1 MAFHMPSSIFSL
13 KDSTFLIITTQY
25 ILDIVTLNMY
35 NTPIFSKKEKIYSMA
50 NTNNEESQQQESQIN
65 EQNSP
70 EQEPTQDEAA
80 AEAAAVA
87 NEFDLLQEELTTL
100 KDKYARVHA
109 DFENIKKR
117 LEREKYTAVEYANEK
132 FAKDMIPVL
141 DSLQM
146 AMASA
151 NTDASAEELII
162 KLKEGIELTIK
173 QFLTSLERHGVK
185 MVAHDEPFDPNIH
198 NAIQS
203 VASDTVESGQI
214 VQTFQTGY
222 KYKERPLREAM
233 VVVAN

>member
-1 MAFHMPSSIFSL
+1 MS
-13 KDSTFLIITTQY
+13 
-25 ILDIVTLNMY
+25 
-35 NTPIFSKKEKIYSMA
+35 KEKTTEETLS
-50 NTNNEESQQQESQIN
+50 NEEVNNE
-65 EQNSP
+65 
-70 EQEPTQDEAA
+70 TVTDEAE
-80 AEAAAVA
+80 AEAVAVE
-87 NEFDLLQEELTTL
+87 NEFNLLQEELTAL

-132 FAKDMIPVL
+132 FAKDMIPVM

-146 AMASA
+146 AFASA
-151 NTDASAEELII
+151 NSDAEVTELFA
-162 KLKEGIELTIK
+162 KLKEGIELTLK
-173 QFLTSLERHGVK
+173 QFTTALEKHGVT
-185 MVAHDEPFDPNIH
+185 MVSHDEPFDPNIH

-203 VASDTVESGQI
+203 VDSDTVESGQI